1 MFIKENI
8 KRMKIQAAKGEWIFL
23 LRTCHNGTH
32 PVYFKDFYKSIDF
45 YRLLKVQ
52 TAKRKLKKKDF
63 KTYFSTGDIK

>member
-8 KRMKIQAAKGEWIFL
+8 KRMKIQATKGEWM
-23 LRTCHNGTH
+23 CHNGTH

-63 KTYFSTGDIK
+63 NTYFSTGDIK